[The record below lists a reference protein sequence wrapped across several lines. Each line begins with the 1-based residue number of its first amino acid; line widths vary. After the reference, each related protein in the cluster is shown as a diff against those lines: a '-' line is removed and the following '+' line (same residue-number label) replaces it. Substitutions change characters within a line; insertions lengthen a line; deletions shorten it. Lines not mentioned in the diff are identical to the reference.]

1 VETDDCTLTD
11 SEGDAFL
18 ELVAACSKQC
28 ASVREFQSLVCT
40 FVNPLLPHRSS
51 IAVLGSMSF
60 DHLAIHHVIGVDCP
74 DRFVNTIPR
83 YSKLADRPTVAK
95 WLATREP
102 VVVDPV
108 RDKRFLSALERREIA
123 ACGQGR
129 WATYG
134 QIDLPSRMA
143 SYFSFAGVHALVNDR
158 RAKFALQ
165 LMTPHLHAALVSIPT
180 LGMSNPKLARLTRLE
195 LELLVM
201 LSAGRSVAEI
211 AAARARSPSTI
222 RNQTEALC
230 RKLRVSTRAEAV
242 ALLAREPR

>member
-1 VETDDCTLTD
+1 METDDCTLTD

-28 ASVREFQSLVCT
+28 ASVREFQTLVCT
-40 FVNPLLPHRSS
+40 VVNPLLPHRSS

-60 DHLAIHHVIGVDCP
+60 DHLAIHHLIGVDCP
-74 DRFVNTIPR
+74 EPFLSTIPR
-83 YSKLADRPTVAK
+83 YSKLADRPVVAK

-102 VVVDPV
+102 VVVDPL
-108 RDKRFLSALERREIA
+108 RDRRFLSALERREIA
-123 ACGQGR
+123 ACGHGR
-129 WATYG
+129 WAAYG

-143 SYFSFAGVHALVNDR
+143 SYFNFAGVHALVNDR
-158 RAKFALQ
+158 RAKFVLQ
-165 LMTPHLHAALVSIPT
+165 LMTPHLHAALVSVPAM
-180 LGMSNPKLARLTRLE
+180 GMLNPKLARLTRLE